1 MKLSGCVF
9 VSMCYLVY
17 CLLRH
22 VCELVIR
29 DRLNI
34 GAFLYSYVCD
44 YVLLTLYLFVM
55 CWTFGGS
62 GIQVEVSIEL

>member
-1 MKLSGCVF
+1 VQLCVMCYVSSLCCPKRRETIWLCICEYVLSGV
-9 VSMCYLVY
+9 L
-17 CLLRH
+17 LLRH

-44 YVLLTLYLFVM
+44 YVY
-55 CWTFGGS
+55 
-62 GIQVEVSIEL
+62 

>member
-9 VSMCYLVY
+9 VGMCYLVY

-44 YVLLTLYLFVM
+44 YVY
-55 CWTFGGS
+55 
-62 GIQVEVSIEL
+62 